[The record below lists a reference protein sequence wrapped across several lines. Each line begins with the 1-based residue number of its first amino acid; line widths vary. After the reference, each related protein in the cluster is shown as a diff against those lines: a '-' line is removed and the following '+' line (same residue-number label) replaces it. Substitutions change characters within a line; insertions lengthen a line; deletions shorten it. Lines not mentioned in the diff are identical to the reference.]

1 MKKKTILVS
10 GDLVWDTHLARLNTA
25 PQGYFQTHQ
34 HSQLHQRE
42 GGAWF
47 VAQLIEQALAG
58 HRMVETQ
65 SLDVELLRP
74 TPPAAGE
81 MCAAGGVAHAF
92 SVWAWH
98 GKDQKDPNA
107 AWHISE
113 FLGCQEADWSSGKGL
128 PAVPALPEAPDLL
141 VIDDLGLGFASH
153 EEAWPDCLRGRAPA
167 PQRVLIKGWP
177 PFDRPLYAKLLAPDQ
192 ADKVT
197 VLVGAAALRDHGA
210 SLSCGESWDRT
221 LEEIQAEFQPGGL
234 CWPLRFC
241 RRVVVVFGRSAAA
254 VFSRVPRSPLEAT
267 QLPPALQFERL
278 VFDPGVLEDTWGR
291 ELPKLTF
298 GTGTAMAAVMAVHEL
313 MDVSPSSHVTMSRG
327 LAAARWLHRLGA
339 GQNATTLDLT
349 AAEKKAFVLDEAK
362 LPEGD
367 FRSGYPRELLDACE
381 LNVSET
387 NVPPTLLTDAL
398 GNDEDFLRVAALN
411 VVHHGPR
418 RSLRSVP
425 QMAMGHFFTVDREEI
440 ESLNT
445 VRHLIVDYVNRPTDR
460 RPLSI
465 AVFGPPG
472 SGKSFAIKEIAAQL
486 YGKERTVI
494 EINLSQLP
502 SLNELHEAFHR
513 VRDAS
518 VKGQI
523 PLVFWDEFDTSRD
536 DVPLGWLKEFLAPMQ
551 DSHFVAHG
559 NEHPFGKCIFIFAGG
574 TSATF
579 QAFDKSRLS
588 FSDDANERT
597 AGQNFREVKGPDF
610 ISRLRGHVN
619 VKGPNPREGSSVRR
633 DPVCMLR
640 RALLLRGLVQKHHP
654 AMIDAK
660 TGRLSMAA
668 PVANAFI
675 SAECYLHGA
684 RSMEA
689 IVSLSKPS
697 PSQRFGPSALP
708 QASVVT
714 MHVSPDFITI
724 AGDRERYHISPEDV
738 ETLAREKHEAWLAT
752 KKGHG
757 YSYGKERSDIE
768 PKTHPL
774 LLPWEQLSEDERD
787 ANRNPASLGVQ
798 RLAALG
804 FEIRPATAALPS
816 SPPLDADALR
826 KLCHAEHRR
835 WMREKLLQGRA
846 WAPTTNDHLYLHA
859 DLRSADLLGADEA
872 SLDRSIIDALLAYLN
887 KKGLILVKKP

>member
-1 MKKKTILVS
+1 MKKTILVS

-25 PQGYFQTHQ
+25 PQGYFQTNE
-34 HSQLHQRE
+34 HSQQEQRH

-47 VAQLIEQALAG
+47 VAQLIGQALAR
-58 HRMVETQ
+58 HRIV
-65 SLDVELLRP
+65 SGDDVDADVIQPEQP
-74 TPPAAGE
+74 VAAVMGS
-81 MCAAGGVAHAF
+81 AGGVAPAF

-98 GKDQKDPNA
+98 GKDEKDKNA

-113 FLGCQEADWSSGKGL
+113 FLGCQQVDWSSAKPL
-128 PAVPALPEAPDLL
+128 PVSPSVSAAPDLL

-153 EEAWPDCLRGRAPA
+153 EEAWPDCLRGKAAA
-167 PQRVLIKGWP
+167 PQRVLIKGGA
-177 PFDRPLYAKLLAPDQ
+177 PFDRPLYTKLLAREE
-192 ADKVT
+192 AEKVS
-197 VLVGAAALRDHGA
+197 VVMSAAALRDQGA

-234 CWPLRFC
+234 CWALRFC
-241 RRVVVVFGRSAAA
+241 RRVVVAFGRSGAA
-254 VFSRVPRSPLEAT
+254 VFSRVPRTPAEAG
-267 QLPPALQFERL
+267 QPADTLQFERF
-278 VFDPGVLEDTWGR
+278 VFDAAVLEDTWGR
-291 ELPKLTF
+291 ELPKMTF

-313 MDVSPSSHVTMSRG
+313 MDVPPSSHLTMSRG
-327 LAAARWLHRLGA
+327 LSAARWLHRLGA
-339 GQNATTLDLT
+339 GNNPKALDLT
-349 AAEKKAFVLDEAK
+349 AAEKKAFVLDKAT
-362 LPEGD
+362 LPERD
-367 FRSGYPRELLDACE
+367 FRSAYPRDLLDACE
-381 LNVSET
+381 LNVSDCK
-387 NVPPTLLTDAL
+387 VAPSLLTDAL

-411 VVHHGPR
+411 VVHYGPK

-425 QMAMGHFFTVDREEI
+425 QLSMGNFCTVDREEI

-445 VRHLIVDYVNRPTDR
+445 VRHLIVDYVKRPTDR

-494 EINLSQLP
+494 EINLSQIP
-502 SLNELHEAFHR
+502 SLTELHEAFHR

-536 DVPLGWLKEFLAPMQ
+536 GEPLGWLKEFLAPMQ

-579 QAFDKSRLS
+579 QAFDKSRMS
-588 FSDDANERT
+588 FSTNENERGV
-597 AGQNFREVKGPDF
+597 GQHFREVKGPDF

-619 VKGPNPREGSSVRR
+619 VKGPNPREGSSVRE

-640 RALLLRGLVQKHHP
+640 RALLLRSLIQKHHP

-660 TGRLSMAA
+660 TERLAMTTV
-668 PVANAFI
+668 VANAFI
-675 SAECYLHGA
+675 SAGCYLHGA

-708 QASVVT
+708 QASVVM
-714 MHVSPDFITI
+714 MHVTSDFITI

-738 ETLAREKHEAWLAT
+738 DSLAREKHEAWLAA
-752 KKGHG
+752 KQSQG
-757 YSYGKERSDIE
+757 YAYGEKRSDIA

-774 LLPWEQLSEDERD
+774 LLPWDKLSDDDRD
-787 ANRNPASLGVQ
+787 ANRNPASLGAQ

-804 FEIRPATAALPS
+804 FEIRSATTDLPAT
-816 SPPLDADALR
+816 PPLDADTLR

-846 WAPTTNDHLYLHA
+846 WAEKTDDALYLHA

-887 KKGLILVKKP
+887 KKGLILVQKP